1 MLTALLIAPILAA
14 LALLAGFGDRRLARY
29 TAIAQ
34 LIAAAFITLNYDR
47 ASAGFQ
53 FISSSGPLFPGTDL
67 AFSLG
72 VDGLGVVMLLLTSL
86 VTVAATWF
94 IPEIGARQNLLDASV
109 LLISAGCTGAFASK
123 DLFFFYA
130 FHELALI
137 PTFLSIGI
145 WGSGERQ
152 SVAWKI
158 TIYLALGSIIL
169 LVGLLDLYLA
179 IPEGM
184 RTFDLA
190 KLAELGKKGVIPAAA
205 QARPFLFLLT
215 GFGILVSLV
224 PFHSWAPSAYAAA
237 PAPVGMLH
245 AGVLK
250 KFGLYGLM
258 RLAVPLLPEGASQP
272 VVGNW
277 TGMDLLLLCIIGNVL
292 YAGLATIG
300 QRKLDMLLGF
310 SSVMHMGYVFLGI
323 AAGNLIGLSGA
334 ALLMFGHGLSI
345 AILLAVNGLIREAE
359 ETTAIDRLGGLMKC
373 APPIGVLFAFA
384 TFASIG
390 LPGFANFSGETLV
403 FFGAFKAS
411 GTSFIRGAT
420 FVGLWGVVISAVYML
435 RAYRNA
441 FLGEARQGARLVSPS
456 ILEYWPLILL
466 TVSLLIVGVLPNTL
480 LNLVKPTLQTF
491 IR

>member
-1 MLTALLIAPILAA
+1 MLTALLIAPVLAA

-29 TAIAQ
+29 TAAAQ
-34 LIAAAFITLNYDR
+34 LIAAAFITLNYD
-47 ASAGFQ
+47 SAAGGFQ
-53 FISSSGPLFPGTDL
+53 FTSSSGPLFPGTDL

-94 IPEIGARQNLLDASV
+94 IPSVGARQNLLDAAV

-137 PTFLSIGI
+137 PTFLAIGI

-152 SVAWKI
+152 SIAWKI

-169 LVGLLDLYLA
+169 LVGLIDLYLA

-184 RTFDLA
+184 RTMDLE
-190 KLAELGKKGVIPAAA
+190 KLAELGRKGAIPAAA
-205 QARPFLFLLT
+205 QARPFLLLLT
-215 GFGILVSLV
+215 GFGILGSLV
-224 PFHSWAPSAYAAA
+224 PFHSWAPSAYASA

-250 KFGLYGLM
+250 KFGLYGLL
-258 RLAVPLLPEGASQP
+258 RLAVPLLPEGANQA
-272 VVGNW
+272 VIGNW

-300 QRKLDMLLGF
+300 QRKLDLLLGF

-323 AAGNLIGLSGA
+323 ASGNLIGLSGA
-334 ALLMFGHGLSI
+334 TVLMFGHGLSI
-345 AILLAVNGLIREAE
+345 AILLAINGLIRESE
-359 ETTAIDRLGGLMKC
+359 ETTAMDRLGGLMKK
-373 APPIGVLFAFA
+373 APLVGVVFAFA

-411 GTSFIRGAT
+411 GKSFIQGAT

-435 RAYRNA
+435 RAYRNV
-441 FLGEARQGARLVSPS
+441 FLGETREGTRLESPTFGQH
-456 ILEYWPLILL
+456 WPLLLL
-466 TVSLLIVGVLPNTL
+466 TASLLIAGILPNSL
-480 LNLVKPTLQTF
+480 LNIVKPTLQTL

>member
-1 MLTALLIAPILAA
+1 MLTALLIAPVLAA

-29 TAIAQ
+29 TAAAQ
-34 LIAAAFITLNYDR
+34 LIAAAFITLNYD
-47 ASAGFQ
+47 SAAGGFQ
-53 FISSSGPLFPGTDL
+53 FTSSSGPLFPGTDL

-94 IPEIGARQNLLDASV
+94 IPSVGARQNLLDAAV

-137 PTFLSIGI
+137 PTFLAIGI

-152 SVAWKI
+152 SIAWKI

-169 LVGLLDLYLA
+169 LVGLIDLYLA

-184 RTFDLA
+184 RTMDLE
-190 KLAELGKKGVIPAAA
+190 KLAELGRKGAIPAAA

-224 PFHSWAPSAYAAA
+224 PFHSWAPSAYASA

-250 KFGLYGLM
+250 KFGLYGLL
-258 RLAVPLLPEGASQP
+258 RLAVPLLPEGANQA
-272 VVGNW
+272 VIGNW

-300 QRKLDMLLGF
+300 QRKLDLLLGF

-323 AAGNLIGLSGA
+323 ASGNLIGLSGA
-334 ALLMFGHGLSI
+334 TVLMFGHGLSI
-345 AILLAVNGLIREAE
+345 AILLAINGLIRESE
-359 ETTAIDRLGGLMKC
+359 ETTAMDRLGGLMKK
-373 APPIGVLFAFA
+373 APLVGVVFAFA

-411 GTSFIRGAT
+411 GKSFIQGAT

-435 RAYRNA
+435 RAYRNV
-441 FLGEARQGARLVSPS
+441 FLGETREGTRLESPTFGQH
-456 ILEYWPLILL
+456 WPLLLL
-466 TVSLLIVGVLPNTL
+466 TASLLIAGILPNSL
-480 LNLVKPTLQTF
+480 LNIVKPTLQTL

>member
-272 VVGNW
+272 VIGNW

-456 ILEYWPLILL
+456 FLEYWPLILL